1 LTGPAVAEA
10 PAVEWLFTR
19 DVSVLL
25 VAGVAY
31 FVMVSLSFPVL
42 PRLIEDELGG
52 SEAQIGFA
60 FGATALGM
68 LLVRP
73 FVGFLADAYGRRSL
87 MVVGAFVVA
96 ALQLAHVPAAVA
108 GLWPL
113 LGVRFLIGT
122 AASAMYV
129 GQATTATELPPQ
141 SRSAEIFSTFSVAVF
156 VGFAI
161 GPVLGET
168 VLQRYGFTEAF
179 AAAAVVGG
187 LCGLA
192 GLALPET
199 RPEGAVARIAGL
211 RGLLHPVAARAG
223 AVSFLLFASFIGF
236 TAFATPYGESLG
248 LDKVRWVLLA
258 FSLTTLVARALG
270 GRLIASMDR
279 LTLGTAAHATV
290 VVGLAIMIVF
300 DSVWSLYVGGVVM
313 AAGLAFNVPLMVVVA
328 AESASPQERSRV
340 VATVIMFGDLASS
353 LGAFGLGLVAEVA
366 GYRGMYS
373 VVLVLAVM
381 AAVLYRSPFMEPVTA
396 LRRTADRSPDATPT
410 DATMRP

>member
-1 LTGPAVAEA
+1 MATGPAPE
-10 PAVEWLFTR
+10 PLFTR
-19 DVSVLL
+19 PVVTLL
-25 VAGVAY
+25 VAGISY
-31 FVMVSLSFPVL
+31 FVMVGLSFPVL

-52 SEAQIGFA
+52 SEAEIGFA

-73 FVGFLADAYGRRSL
+73 FVGYLADAHGRRSV

-96 ALQLAHVPAAVA
+96 VLQLAHVPAAA
-108 GLWPL
+108 LGLWPL
-113 LGVRFLIGT
+113 LAVRFLIGT

-168 VLQRYGFTEAF
+168 VLQRFGFTEAF

-187 LCGLA
+187 LCVVLGLS
-192 GLALPET
+192 LPET
-199 RPEGAVARIAGL
+199 RPADAVAQIAGV

-223 AVSFLLFASFIGF
+223 AVSFLLFAAFIGF

-248 LDKVRWVLLA
+248 LEQVRWVLLS
-258 FSLTTLVARALG
+258 FSVTTLVARAVG
-270 GRLIASMDR
+270 GRLIATMDR
-279 LTLGTAAHATV
+279 RMLGTSAHLTV
-290 VVGLAIMIVF
+290 VAGLGIMIAF
-300 DSVWSLYVGGVVM
+300 DTIWSLYVGGVVM

-328 AESASPQERSRV
+328 AESSRPQDRSRV
-340 VATVIMFGDLASS
+340 VATVIMFGDLANS
-353 LGAFGLGLVAEVA
+353 LGAFGLGLVAEVG
-366 GYRGMYS
+366 GYRGMYG
-373 VVLVLAVM
+373 VVLVMAV
-381 AAVLYRSPFMEPVTA
+381 AAAALYRSPFMDPVTA
-396 LRRTADRSPDATPT
+396 VGGRPGSSTGGRPDATMT
-410 DATMRP
+410 R

>member
-1 LTGPAVAEA
+1 
-10 PAVEWLFTR
+10 
-19 DVSVLL
+19 
-25 VAGVAY
+25 
-31 FVMVSLSFPVL
+31 MVGLSFPVL
-42 PRLIEDELGG
+42 PRLIEAELGG
-52 SEAQIGFA
+52 SEAEIGFA

-73 FVGFLADAYGRRSL
+73 FVGYLADAHGRRTV

-96 ALQLAHVPAAVA
+96 VLQLAHVPAASM

-113 LGVRFLIGT
+113 LAVRFFIGT

-179 AAAAVVGG
+179 AAAAAVGG
-187 LCGLA
+187 LCVLL

-199 RPEGAVARIAGL
+199 RPADAVARIAGV

-223 AVSFLLFASFIGF
+223 AVSFLLFAAFIGF

-248 LDKVRWVLLA
+248 LEQVRWVLLS
-258 FSLTTLVARALG
+258 FSVTTLLVRAVG
-270 GRLIASMDR
+270 GRLIATMDR
-279 LTLGTAAHATV
+279 KRLGTSAHLTV
-290 VVGLAIMIVF
+290 VVGLAIMVVF
-300 DSVWSLYVGGVVM
+300 DTVWSLYVGGVVM

-328 AESASPQERSRV
+328 AESARPQERSRV
-340 VATVIMFGDLASS
+340 VATVIMFGDLANS
-353 LGAFGLGLVAEVA
+353 LGAFGLGLVAEVG
-366 GYRGMYS
+366 GYRGMYG
-373 VVLVLAVM
+373 VVLVLAAA
-381 AAVLYRSPFMEPVTA
+381 AAVLYRSPFMDPVTA
-396 LRRTADRSPDATPT
+396 VSTPPGSPRNDRPDATMPT
-410 DATMRP
+410 

>member
-1 LTGPAVAEA
+1 MT
-10 PAVEWLFTR
+10 
-19 DVSVLL
+19 LL
-25 VAGVAY
+25 IAGISY

-42 PRLIEDELGG
+42 PRLIQVELGG
-52 SEAQIGFA
+52 SEAEIGFA

-73 FVGFLADAYGRRSL
+73 FVGYLADAHGRRSV

-96 ALQLAHVPAAVA
+96 VLQLAHVPAASL

-113 LGVRFLIGT
+113 LAVRFLIGT

-168 VLQRYGFTEAF
+168 ILQRYGFTEAF
-179 AAAAVVGG
+179 AAAAIVGG
-187 LCGLA
+187 LCALL

-199 RPEGAVARIAGL
+199 RPPDAVARIAGV

-223 AVSFLLFASFIGF
+223 AVSFLLFAAFIGF

-248 LDKVRWVLLA
+248 LEQVRWVLLS
-258 FSLTTLVARALG
+258 FSVTTLVVRAVG
-270 GRLIASMDR
+270 GRLIATMDR
-279 LTLGTAAHATV
+279 KRLGTSAHLTV
-290 VVGLAIMIVF
+290 VAGLAIMVAF
-300 DSVWSLYVGGVVM
+300 DTVWSLYVGGVVM

-328 AESASPQERSRV
+328 AESARPQERSRV
-340 VATVIMFGDLASS
+340 VATVIMFGDLANS
-353 LGAFGLGLVAEVA
+353 LGAFGLGLVAEVG
-366 GYRGMYS
+366 GYRGMYG
-373 VVLVLAVM
+373 VVLVLAAA
-381 AAVLYRSPFMEPVTA
+381 AAVLYRSPFMDPVTA
-396 LRRTADRSPDATPT
+396 VSARPGSPRGERPDATMPG
-410 DATMRP
+410 

>member
-1 LTGPAVAEA
+1 MSTGPAPE
-10 PAVEWLFTR
+10 PLFTR
-19 DVSVLL
+19 PVVTLL
-25 VAGVAY
+25 IAGISY
-31 FVMVSLSFPVL
+31 FVMVGLSFPVL

-52 SEAQIGFA
+52 SEAEIGFA

-73 FVGFLADAYGRRSL
+73 FVGYLADAHGRRTV

-96 ALQLAHVPAAVA
+96 VLQLAHVPAASL

-113 LGVRFLIGT
+113 LAVRFFIGT

-179 AAAAVVGG
+179 AAAAAVGG
-187 LCGLA
+187 LCVLL

-199 RPEGAVARIAGL
+199 RPPDAVARIAGV

-223 AVSFLLFASFIGF
+223 AVSFLLFAAFIGF

-248 LDKVRWVLLA
+248 LEQVRWVLLA
-258 FSLTTLVARALG
+258 FSVTTLVVRAVG
-270 GRLIASMDR
+270 GRLIATMDR
-279 LTLGTAAHATV
+279 KRLGTSAHLTV
-290 VVGLAIMIVF
+290 VVGLAIMVTF
-300 DSVWSLYVGGVVM
+300 DTVWSLYVGGVVM

-328 AESASPQERSRV
+328 AESARPQERSRV
-340 VATVIMFGDLASS
+340 VATVIMFGDLANS
-353 LGAFGLGLVAEVA
+353 LGAFGLGLVAEVS
-366 GYRGMYS
+366 GYRGMYG
-373 VVLVLAVM
+373 VVLALALA
-381 AAVLYRSPFMEPVTA
+381 AAVLYRSPFMDPVTA
-396 LRRTADRSPDATPT
+396 VAARPGSPRGDRA
-410 DATMRP
+410 DATMPR